1 MYHFISSTL
10 PLRQR
15 WPMRDKSHGDILA
28 REVHSRSS
36 EVRRGERSAKI
47 TYEASSAI
55 VDEEV
60 EGIC

>member
-1 MYHFISSTL
+1 
-10 PLRQR
+10 
-15 WPMRDKSHGDILA
+15 MRDKSHGDILA

-55 VDEEV
+55 VNEEV